1 MIQEQ
6 VQTSQSHPAKNG
18 EEHPSD
24 PSEFVRPPDRMTWLS
39 LDLPPMHS
47 EITAVFGEAIAEAAK
62 LPVEDQN
69 YIAFRIMEEI
79 AEEKKW
85 TDSFARSPDVLA
97 KVAAEA
103 LQEHA
108 EGRTQPLEEIL

>member
-6 VQTSQSHPAKNG
+6 AQSVQPQPGENG
-18 EEHPSD
+18 EEHTPDASI
-24 PSEFVRPPDRMTWLS
+24 FVRPPDRMTMLS
-39 LDLPPMHS
+39 LALPPVHS
-47 EITAVFGEAIAEAAK
+47 EITAVFAEAIAAAAK

-85 TDSFARSPDVLA
+85 TDSFARSLDVLDRM
-97 KVAAEA
+97 AAEA